1 VVAQRRN
8 VDAAAL
14 WTRDAP
20 VHLPGLL
27 SEMVREHAAA
37 IRRSRALFARLAAGA
52 DPTREIWRRLGA
64 SRRFRPAG
72 SSVDTGDARE
82 IEKVH
87 VDRMRGGRI
96 VAPDLFAKFSWI
108 RPELQDRSLRIR
120 FSFGD
125 ELSSAWL
132 QDPKRRR
139 AANEYCE
146 AVFPESAA
154 IAGDRRLRRVLYQC
168 RGQPLSM
175 CERIVFAN
183 APGGGAR
190 FHHDAEPTQR
200 GVLYV
205 QLAGA
210 TAWLALPKRELA
222 TAWRSSQARTAL
234 RALDRDDAATDR
246 WLNSD
251 PHLTRRLAEDGHLH
265 VLRAGDVL
273 LLPSHGHDD
282 CAWHSVFALGTRPSL
297 AHSYGLFDRA

>member
-1 VVAQRRN
+1 
-8 VDAAAL
+8 
-14 WTRDAP
+14 
-20 VHLPGLL
+20 LPGLL
-27 SEMVREHAAA
+27 SELTHQHKTA
-37 IRRSRALFARLAAGA
+37 IRRSRALFARVTAGA
-52 DPTREIWRRLGA
+52 DPTREIWRRLGER
-64 SRRFRPAG
+64 SRFGAAG

-87 VDRMRGGRI
+87 VDRMRGSRI
-96 VAPDLFAKFSWI
+96 VAADLFAKFSWI
-108 RPELQDRSLRIR
+108 RPESGDKSLRIR

-125 ELSSAWL
+125 ERASAWL
-132 QDPKRRR
+132 HDPNRR
-139 AANEYCE
+139 AAANAYCE

-154 IAGDRRLRRVLYQC
+154 IAGDARLRRVLLQC
-168 RGQPLSM
+168 AGRPLSM

-222 TAWRSSQARTAL
+222 AFWRGLVPRAAL
-234 RALDRDDAATDR
+234 AALDRDDAATER
-246 WLNSD
+246 RLNSD
-251 PHLTRRLAEDGHLH
+251 PRLTRCLAEAGHLY

-273 LLPSHGHDD
+273 LLPSHGRDD

-297 AHSYGLFDRA
+297 AHSYGLFDRE